1 MRVDMSQT
9 ADSPPVRRKR
19 VAIVTGASGWIGS
32 AVAPQLA
39 DLGYHLVLLG
49 RREEKLIA
57 LREQIDSFATHTP
70 TVLTADLTDYDAIQ
84 RIVVP
89 TVAELGIPEVLV
101 NTAGGWSGSHF
112 GSFLSKDGVDLR
124 AEIDD
129 NLLTAVFMSRAFLP
143 AMVENRYG
151 RIINVS
157 SIAGIIA
164 LEGHSA
170 YSAAKA
176 GHSGLA
182 RQLAVEFGPM
192 GITTNCVAP
201 GAVLTPRAAEL
212 LAASDVSLNTML
224 QMTPSGRLTTPD
236 EVAELVLFLASVD
249 AAQING
255 QTIAIDGGMTSA

>member
-1 MRVDMSQT
+1 MSQ
-9 ADSPPVRRKR
+9 ANDSRSAEQAR

-32 AVAPQLA
+32 AIAQRLA
-39 DLGYHLVLLG
+39 VLGYRLVLLG
-49 RREEKLIA
+49 RREEKLAA
-57 LREQIDSFATHTP
+57 LRAEIKGIASHAP
-70 TVLTADLTDYDAIQ
+70 TVLTADLTDFDAIQ
-84 RIVVP
+84 RTVGP
-89 TVAELGIPEVLV
+89 AVAELGTPAILV
-101 NTAGGWSGSHF
+101 NNAGGWSGSRF
-112 GSFLSKDGVDLR
+112 GSFLSKDAADLR

-129 NLLTAVFMSRAFLP
+129 NLLTAVYMARAVLP

-151 RIINVS
+151 RIVNIS

-182 RQLAVEFGPM
+182 RQLAVEFGPF

-212 LAASDVSLNTML
+212 LAESDASLETML
-224 QMTPSGRLTTPD
+224 RMTPSGRLTTPE
-236 EVAELVLFLASVD
+236 EVAELALFLASED

-255 QTIAIDGGMTSA
+255 QTIAIDGGMTSE